1 MVTIKKCL
9 AFVCIWMV
17 GLQMFF
23 PADAFSQAYEEDAEV
38 LPKGVFRFRVDDRIY
53 FPTQT
58 RYSTDGKRESAAAD
72 FNANLN
78 SLAFPDLAKVE
89 AGFRL
94 APGSAT
100 VGRSV
105 VDFNYRFNTLTFG
118 LDYGLTDKLTFGV
131 RIPYWFVRN
140 SVSARLDTSTAT
152 VGKNTSL
159 NTLAPLNLNL
169 PIPGFRPTV
178 PLTTADVQNLIGRG
192 LDINGDGKIDIPGFG
207 FKRLQTWTGDGLS
220 DIEVGFRY
228 QYLNNKIFRLATTVG
243 ARLPTGQLDDIN
255 DLADYPFG
263 RGAYALLFR
272 LNNDFIFINN
282 FLWNISLKYDFYLPD
297 SRTLRVP
304 SDADRPLT
312 PIIDRISRKY
322 GNIFE
327 FETTLRYTFL
337 EIWDVSLLYIYGNK
351 EGDRITGNKRL
362 NYAPLEA
369 QTNYMEQ
376 IYRVSVGLNT
386 LPLYKRG
393 SFPVP
398 LTFSVQYRDR
408 FAGNNKLL
416 ATQYIRVL
424 LNIFF

>member
-1 MVTIKKCL
+1 
-9 AFVCIWMV
+9 
-17 GLQMFF
+17 
-23 PADAFSQAYEEDAEV
+23 
-38 LPKGVFRFRVDDRIY
+38 
-53 FPTQT
+53 
-58 RYSTDGKRESAAAD
+58 
-72 FNANLN
+72 
-78 SLAFPDLAKVE
+78 
-89 AGFRL
+89 
-94 APGSAT
+94 
-100 VGRSV
+100 
-105 VDFNYRFNTLTFG
+105 
-118 LDYGLTDKLTFGV
+118 
-131 RIPYWFVRN
+131 
-140 SVSARLDTSTAT
+140 

>member
-1 MVTIKKCL
+1 MVPIKKCL
-9 AFVCIWMV
+9 AFACIWLV
-17 GLQMFF
+17 WAQLFS
-23 PADAFSQAYEEDAEV
+23 PSNAFSQAYEEDAEV
-38 LPKGVFRFRVDDRIY
+38 LPKGKWRFRVDDRIY

-58 RYSTDGKRESAAAD
+58 RYGTDGHRESAAAD

-78 SLAFPDLAKVE
+78 SQAFSDLTKIE
-89 AGFRL
+89 SLFRL
-94 APGSAT
+94 SPGTAT
-100 VGRSV
+100 IGRSV
-105 VDFNYRFNTLTFG
+105 VTFNYQFNTMTFG
-118 LDYGLTDKLTFGV
+118 LDYGLTDKLTLGV

-140 SVSARLDTSTAT
+140 TVSARLDTSSAT
-152 VGKNTSL
+152 VGKNTFS

-192 LDINGDGKIDIPGFG
+192 LDINGDGKIDIPGVG

-220 DIEVGFRY
+220 DIEAGFRY
-228 QYLNNKIFRLATTVG
+228 QYLNNKIFRLAATAG
-243 ARLPTGQLDDIN
+243 GRFPTGRVDDID
-255 DLADYPFG
+255 DLADYAFG
-263 RGAYALLFR
+263 RGAYALLAR

-282 FLWNISLKYDFYLPD
+282 FLLNVSFKYDYYFPD

-304 SDADRPLT
+304 SDADHPLT
-312 PIIDRISRKY
+312 PNIDRVSRKY

-327 FETTLRYTFL
+327 IETNVKYTFL
-337 EIWDVSLLYIYGNK
+337 EIWDVNFLYIFGTKGMDRVHGNK
-351 EGDRITGNKRL
+351 GL
-362 NYAPLEA
+362 NYTSLEA

-376 IYRVSVGLNT
+376 IYRVSVGLST
-386 LPLYKRG
+386 LPLYKKG

-424 LNIFF
+424 LNVFF